1 MGTFDGKAA
10 VVTGERGSRTIRRRM
25 AVAAAVVGLGLGTL
39 GVGGAQ
45 AQGNGVGRNDGT
57 TGKARACQAHAENK
71 GKSVAKG
78 LECAPAATLVV
89 ICRFVGYEIVGSGLL
104 PGSTVTLNG
113 VVLAQQV
120 DASGNYQFF
129 VPIFGTV
136 TVQGTTASGDPISYT
151 ATCGGAA

>member
-1 MGTFDGKAA
+1 M
-10 VVTGERGSRTIRRRM
+10 IRRRM

-89 ICRFVGYEIVGSGLL
+89 RCADAATVTHQVIGSG
-104 PGSTVTLNG
+104 PMPFSEVRVTSSSEG
-113 VVLAQQV
+113 IDYRIGIV
-120 DASGNYQFF
+120 DGSGNLSEAERFL
-129 VPIFGTV
+129 FGDTV
-136 TVQGTTASGDPISYT
+136 NAITASGGAIT
-151 ATCGGAA
+151 ATIPPECRTAPF